1 VRRVAQRLP
10 ARGPSARPA
19 ADAWSGGGP
28 SMLITFS
35 GLDGAGKSTLIER
48 LKITLEQQHCR
59 VAVFHINDHVGVYAY
74 LRALRDRVRGGG
86 GAIPSNGSPP
96 TAPPAPSSRLRAA
109 YRRVRNAVL
118 WNKPLRRLIYPVDLL
133 VFLVY
138 RVYVEK
144 LRKQVLVMDR
154 YFYDTLVDAG
164 TGFRIVPARALLPEL
179 PADLSAILFHERAPV
194 GHTVRVCAV
203 GDSGLSGQVG
213 RTGSELGYGALL
225 REVAPLLQSAAAA
238 FANLEGTLI
247 ERPRDALFAAPPAA
261 AEALRQ
267 AGVTIVHLA
276 NNHVYDF
283 GPTGLASTLAAA
295 AGANLVAL
303 GAGDDAAASRR
314 LVRTECRG

>member
-1 VRRVAQRLP
+1 
-10 ARGPSARPA
+10 
-19 ADAWSGGGP
+19 
-28 SMLITFS
+28 MLITFS

-86 GAIPSNGSPP
+86 GTVPSNGSPP

-154 YFYDTLVDAG
+154 YFYDTLVDVAYDRSWG
-164 TGFRIVPARALLPEL
+164 GCTCCSGSHPHPTWRCSWTSRRRNRLPARASIP
-179 PADLSAILFHERAPV
+179 SR
-194 GHTVRVCAV
+194 TW
-203 GDSGLSGQVG
+203 SGV
-213 RTGSELGYGALL
+213 
-225 REVAPLLQSAAAA
+225 P
-238 FANLEGTLI
+238 
-247 ERPRDALFAAPPAA
+247 
-261 AEALRQ
+261 
-267 AGVTIVHLA
+267 
-276 NNHVYDF
+276 
-283 GPTGLASTLAAA
+283 
-295 AGANLVAL
+295 
-303 GAGDDAAASRR
+303 
-314 LVRTECRG
+314 